1 MTFTCEVCFESKE
14 NRLPLGKLATGN
26 GDVIRGSDCGHN
38 VCIECTSA
46 FVKARVEEQLVFGI
60 RCPHDGCRNELY
72 EKDIE
77 QLARDGLLED
87 AVRERF
93 CELRSRDY
101 AARASSFSEDVHGD
115 NPDYSTIRRLYE
127 STRLCPRCK
136 LVIEKSHGCNSFF
149 CICGFH
155 FNYQS
160 APRIVGNGISRYDKV
175 LDFAEKHG
183 LALREV
189 EKAVGSGDRACR
201 VLDFAERHGLALSVV
216 RGLSGHL
223 GLYEKAQHLACQVGV
238 AFEDPGAD
246 EHLREVEA
254 LDLQIRAFHGD
265 SAAREE
271 VRAMRAAARVVAAAE
286 GERELF
292 ELPALDFLAGT
303 EAEDVVPQ
311 DELPAGTEVPPSAP
325 PVPEVP
331 APPVLVRALSDGR
344 EGKRRPVRL
353 QRAASCAV

>member
-238 AFEDPGAD
+238 AFE
-246 EHLREVEA
+246 EA